1 VSRPN
6 RIREGLRMSGEL
18 TAKCLCGSV
27 QISCGKPVGAGGY
40 CYCEDC
46 RKFTGSAFS
55 VNIPFEANKFFIV
68 TGELGSFTKVAD
80 SGNEMTRYFCR
91 NCGSPLFG
99 TSPQHPG
106 RVYVRAGIID
116 QPSLIRPGS
125 QSWCESK
132 VEWAVIDRN
141 LPSFAKGSV
150 P

>member
-1 VSRPN
+1 
-6 RIREGLRMSGEL
+6 MSGEL

-55 VNIPFEANKFFIV
+55 VNIPFEANKFLIV